1 MSNKALI
8 VVDYQA
14 DFVSGA
20 LGFAGAELIE
30 PLIEEKIRDC
40 RENGGT
46 IIFTF
51 DTHHENYLDTAE
63 GRKLPVPHCI
73 ENTEGFELY
82 GKIRGCLE
90 EGDIVIRKPSFG
102 SLELADILRERKF
115 DEVELCGLVTDI
127 CVVSNAI
134 IAKAALPE
142 AKVSVD
148 GAACASFDKEAHKA
162 ALRVMKSVQ
171 IDVIND

>member
-1 MSNKALI
+1 MKALV
-8 VVDYQA
+8 VVDYQV

-30 PLIEEKIRDC
+30 PLIIEKINDC
-40 RENGGT
+40 RKNGGT
-46 IIFTF
+46 VIFTF

-73 ENTEGFELY
+73 EDTEGYELY
-82 GKIRGCLE
+82 GKVRGCVE
-90 EGDIVIRKPSFG
+90 SGDIVVKKPSFG
-102 SLELADILRERKF
+102 SPELAQILRERNF

-142 AKVSVD
+142 AKITVD
-148 GAACASFDKEAHKA
+148 GNACASFDKAAHKA
-162 ALRVMKSVQ
+162 ALQVMKSVQ
-171 IDVIND
+171 IDVVND